1 MSRARADQLV
11 AQLKAADVA
20 ATVDPRA
27 VPNLAPCVLVPPPAR
42 DLSGRTVTWTLAA
55 VSAQANGSLAA
66 WDDLDDLVAN
76 AVLALD
82 GLVEAARPANYTHT
96 PGADPLPAYLLT
108 ITESE

>member
-11 AQLKAADVA
+11 AALKDGGVA

-27 VPNLAPCVLVPPPAR
+27 VPNLAPCVLVPPPSR
-42 DLSGRTVTWTLAA
+42 DLTARTVTWTLAA
-55 VSAQANGSLAA
+55 ISAQANGSLAA
-66 WDDLDDLVAN
+66 WDDLDALAAD

-82 GLVEAARPANYTHT
+82 GLVESARPATYAHT